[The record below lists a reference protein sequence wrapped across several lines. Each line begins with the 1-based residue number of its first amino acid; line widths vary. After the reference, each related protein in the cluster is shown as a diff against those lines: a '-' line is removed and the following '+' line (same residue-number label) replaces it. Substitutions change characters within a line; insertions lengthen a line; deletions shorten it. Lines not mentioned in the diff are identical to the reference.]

1 MLQLVRSQRRLRRL
15 VVVVAVAMAVAVLR
29 DHQKVVLTRCIGGPG
44 YLNGAGRGAKRA
56 RPIAKKSSGPEAPD
70 DDYQPP
76 GVDDDYQPPGL
87 GAFNIEPSGR
97 RLDEFYDAEEGEEEY
112 EEEFAGDDEY
122 GDEGVE
128 YEEGEE
134 FEGGE
139 YGDEYGDEENEGE
152 FEEESYYEEETEEGS
167 ATPSFTNF

>member
-1 MLQLVRSQRRLRRL
+1 MDWWAWVLVGLA
-15 VVVVAVAMAVAVLR
+15 AVMAL
-29 DHQKVVLTRCIGGPG
+29 LCGMT
-44 YLNGAGRGAKRA
+44 YLNGVGGGQKRA
-56 RPIAKKSSGPEAPD
+56 RPVAKKSSGPEAPD

-87 GAFNIEPSGR
+87 GAFNIEPTAEPSAN
-97 RLDEFYDAEEGEEEY
+97 DEEEEFYDDEEGEEEY

-139 YGDEYGDEENEGE
+139 YGDEYGDEENEGDLKK
-152 FEEESYYEEETEEGS
+152 SHITKKRQRKKC
-167 ATPSFTNF
+167 